1 MARVRPEPE
10 TLSEADELSVL
21 LLTGRMM
28 ARGSSAYTLRLA
40 ERLGDVDI
48 RAQLV
53 CESADCVPA
62 AARGQIAL
70 AEYPHLNVPLWKHF
84 VFRELMDFVRSN
96 PPALVHVQT
105 PASLKLG
112 EQIAA
117 SLQVPLVLTV
127 HSFLAPE
134 ATLRFRPRLGGKLIV
149 VSEQLRTDLV
159 RRTGVSPHD
168 VRMIHSGV
176 EIPEEEALPAA
187 GMEGRVPVV
196 AAAGP
201 LEKQK
206 GHAYFLR
213 AAKRVLDQGLD
224 VEFLVAGSGPD
235 EAALRRLAHE
245 LSIAPHVTFVPY
257 VQRYSEVLGAVDVFC
272 LPSLQQGLGTIMLE
286 AMALGKPVIATN
298 VGGVAAAVRDG
309 QTGLVIPSQNET
321 ELAEKIV
328 WLVQNP
334 DRAREIG
341 RRGRELVSES
351 FNVRQM
357 VNETANVY
365 REVLDE
371 PVKLR
376 VLGEDEEE

>member
-1 MARVRPEPE
+1 
-10 TLSEADELSVL
+10 
-21 LLTGRMM
+21 
-28 ARGSSAYTLRLA
+28 
-40 ERLGDVDI
+40 
-48 RAQLV
+48 
-53 CESADCVPA
+53 
-62 AARGQIAL
+62 
-70 AEYPHLNVPLWKHF
+70 
-84 VFRELMDFVRSN
+84 
-96 PPALVHVQT
+96 
-105 PASLKLG
+105 
-112 EQIAA
+112 
-117 SLQVPLVLTV
+117 
-127 HSFLAPE
+127 
-134 ATLRFRPRLGGKLIV
+134 
-149 VSEQLRTDLV
+149 
-159 RRTGVSPHD
+159 
-168 VRMIHSGV
+168 
-176 EIPEEEALPAA
+176 
-187 GMEGRVPVV
+187 
-196 AAAGP
+196 
-201 LEKQK
+201 
-206 GHAYFLR
+206 
-213 AAKRVLDQGLD
+213 
-224 VEFLVAGSGPD
+224 
-235 EAALRRLAHE
+235 
-245 LSIAPHVTFVPY
+245 
-257 VQRYSEVLGAVDVFC
+257 LGAVDVFC